1 MRRISDIF
9 LPLFFSIF
17 IHFFFLYLVFYP
29 GNGKNHLRT
38 SQVSVNDKLDAAETF
53 VSEEIQK
60 SRERIMRKI
69 GEVNVLKR
77 EAFSEKWTKN
87 NMPARMKKVF
97 ERIDRNLSDVEVTP
111 SLFKKKDEF
120 SILVKVITT
129 PRLVFEDIILLSYI
143 VGDGTL
149 HSDFNTD
156 YLLLALKEKGSA
168 GSRDF
173 IVTTMDCRLL
183 YAKKLSAQQFIR
195 QATIEEGKHW

>member
-1 MRRISDIF
+1 MRRMSDIL
-9 LPLFFSIF
+9 LPLFFSVF
-17 IHFFFLYLVFYP
+17 VHFFFLYLVFYP

-38 SQVSVNDKLDAAETF
+38 SQVSVNDKLDSAETF

-69 GEVNVLKR
+69 GEINVLKR
-77 EAFSEKWTKN
+77 EAFSEKWTKD
-87 NMPARMKKVF
+87 NMPARIKKAF
-97 ERIDRNLSDVEVTP
+97 NRIGRNVSDAEVTP

-120 SILVKVITT
+120 SVLIRLTTT
-129 PRLVFEDIILLSYI
+129 PRQVFEDIILLSYI

-149 HSDFNTD
+149 HSDFNSD